1 MGSIYV
7 IIWGVGKTIS
17 WPFRV
22 HRFGGFFGGECQALN
37 GPHSPIHGIREA
49 QSSLA
54 FGLSRPALEVST
66 SSQVV
71 KVEK

>member
-37 GPHSPIHGIREA
+37 GPHSPIHGIPEHVKDLR
-49 QSSLA
+49 SIMIY
-54 FGLSRPALEVST
+54 GLSPST
-66 SSQVV
+66 
-71 KVEK
+71 